1 MSYYVNS
8 YRVYVNMKNGDVTEW
23 EGFAEDE
30 EKAEALAIEYAKH
43 RTDSNDYESLEV
55 EEFDQFEVISESEA
69 EELYDDMLNDGEWC
83 SVGTM
88 SFAPSRVLQ
97 ALDPVAYNCGFSDFC
112 DSLAENHQLVEGFY

>member
-8 YRVYVNMKNGDVTEW
+8 YRVYLTMKNEEVIEW
-23 EGFAEDE
+23 EGFAENE

-69 EELYDDMLNDGEWC
+69 EELYDDMLNEMEWC
-83 SVGTM
+83 NVGTM

-112 DSLAENHQLVEGFY
+112 DSLVDNHQLVEGFY

>member
-8 YRVYVNMKNGDVTEW
+8 YRVYLTMKNEEVIEW
-23 EGFAEDE
+23 EGFAENE

-55 EEFDQFEVISESEA
+55 EEFDQFEVISDSEA
-69 EELYDDMLNDGEWC
+69 EELYDDMLNEMEWC
-83 SVGTM
+83 NVGTM